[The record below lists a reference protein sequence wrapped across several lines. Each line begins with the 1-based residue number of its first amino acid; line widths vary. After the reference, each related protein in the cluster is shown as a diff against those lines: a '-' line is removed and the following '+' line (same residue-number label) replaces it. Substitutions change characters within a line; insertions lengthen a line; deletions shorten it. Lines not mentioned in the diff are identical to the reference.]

1 MKNRIYYAL
10 AFIVAII
17 SIAAVSV
24 PAFAADNPEQPRL
37 FNGYQLQST
46 GNISYVTES
55 GSQVEFH
62 SSDLYHL
69 AEEINFVIEKIK

>member
-17 SIAAVSV
+17 SIAAVSI
-24 PAFAADNPEQPRL
+24 PAFAADNSPRL

-69 AEEINFVIEKIK
+69 AEEINFVIEKVK